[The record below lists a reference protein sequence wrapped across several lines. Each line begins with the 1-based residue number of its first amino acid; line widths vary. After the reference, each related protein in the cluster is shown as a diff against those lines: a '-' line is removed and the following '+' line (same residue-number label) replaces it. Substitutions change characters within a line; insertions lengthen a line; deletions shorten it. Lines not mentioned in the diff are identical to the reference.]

1 MGKQSCLLFSRN
13 WLLWCIIKLFI
24 MADITCCPGTNCPV
38 KEKCY
43 RFTAPK
49 SEFMQSYFFE
59 APGKTED
66 DKFTCDMYWGENN
79 EFIWNQLKNI
89 VNGKD
94 NSGV

>member
-1 MGKQSCLLFSRN
+1 MGKQSCLLFSRY
-13 WLLWCIIKLFI
+13 WLLWCITKLFI
-24 MADITCCPGTNCPV
+24 MADISMCPGTDCPV

-79 EFIWNQLKNI
+79 ELIWNQLKDI

-94 NSGV
+94 NPGV

>member
-1 MGKQSCLLFSRN
+1 MGKQSCLLFSRY
-13 WLLWCIIKLFI
+13 WLLWCITKLLI
-24 MADITCCPGTNCPV
+24 MSDITCCPGTDCPV

-79 EFIWNQLKNI
+79 ELIWNQLKNI

-94 NSGV
+94 NPGV

>member
-1 MGKQSCLLFSRN
+1 MGKQSCLLFSRY
-13 WLLWCIIKLFI
+13 WFLWTIYLLFV

-49 SEFMQSYFFE
+49 SQYGQSYFFE

-66 DKFTCDMYWGENN
+66 GKFTCEMFWGANAES
-79 EFIWNQLKNI
+79 IWNHLKDI
-89 VNGKD
+89 TNGKD
-94 NSGV
+94 NS

>member
-1 MGKQSCLLFSRN
+1 
-13 WLLWCIIKLFI
+13 
-24 MADITCCPGTNCPV
+24 MADITMCPGTSCPV

-43 RFTAPK
+43 RFTATK

-66 DKFTCDMYWGENN
+66 DKFTCEMFWGDNAES
-79 EFIWNQLKNI
+79 IWNHLKDI
-89 VNGKD
+89 TNGKD